1 MAYKHPKTVED
12 LKWTRNIG
20 IMAHIDAGKTTT
32 TERILFYTGKSH
44 KMGEVH
50 DGAAVMDW
58 MEQEQDRGIT
68 ITSAATTCYWKEH
81 KINIIDTPGHVDFTI
96 EVERSLRVLDGAV
109 AVFDGVNGVEPQSET
124 VWKQADRYQVPRI
137 AFINKMDR
145 VGADFMASI
154 DSIKTRLG
162 ANPLAVQL
170 PIGEEDQ
177 FQGVV
182 DVIKE
187 KAYIWKA
194 DDKGEDF
201 EEVEIPE
208 NLKQESKKLREKVVE
223 AVCEYDDSLMEKY
236 LEGEDLSIEEIV
248 KALRKGVLDL
258 KVCPVFCGSAFKNK
272 GVQPLLEAILSLLPS
287 PLDRMVVVG
296 FDPKREDKKI
306 ECKTD
311 FDEASCALAFKIAR
325 DPFAGTLTFFR
336 VYSGTIKVGEA
347 LLNPRTGKKERFQKV
362 FKMHANSREEI
373 SEIKAGD
380 IAAVVGLKETATG
393 DTLCASKRP
402 VVLESIKFPDPV
414 ISVAIEPKS
423 SADQKKLEE
432 GLEALLREDPSCA
445 VNIDPETGQ
454 TLLSGMGELHL
465 EILVDR
471 LLKEYK
477 AAANIGKPQ
486 VSYREAITQV
496 AISDARFERLV
507 GGTTEWAEVG
517 LKISAG
523 EKGKGFHFKNKLSEE
538 QKIQDEWILAIKAG
552 AQDASLSGPLAGYPM
567 IDLNVELV
575 TLKADQQATTGGVC
589 RVAASQAVRKALKD
603 ADTKLL
609 EPVFKLEVTTP
620 EEFLGNIVGDI
631 NSRRGKVL
639 SMDHKGSNQ
648 VVNAHAPLAT
658 LFGYATDVRSLSQG
672 RASFSMEFFDYEVLQ
687 KKAQDELLSK
697 FGR

>member
-1 MAYKHPKTVED
+1 MAYKHPKTTDD

-124 VWKQADRYQVPRI
+124 VWKQADRYKVPRI

-145 VGADFMASI
+145 VGADFMASAE
-154 DSIKTRLG
+154 SIRKRLG
-162 ANPLAVQL
+162 GNPLPVQL
-170 PIGEEDQ
+170 PIGAEDQ

-182 DVIKE
+182 DLINE
-187 KAYIWKA
+187 KAFIWKA
-194 DDKGEDF
+194 DDKGEEF
-201 EEVEIPE
+201 EEVQIPE
-208 NLKQESKKLREKVVE
+208 NLKSEAKVLREQILE
-223 AVCEYDDSLMEKY
+223 AACEYDDSLMEKY
-236 LEGEDLSIEEIV
+236 LEGGELSVDEVIG
-248 KALRKGVLDL
+248 ALRKGVLDL
-258 KVCPVFCGSAFKNK
+258 KVCPVYCGSAFKNK
-272 GVQPLLEAILSLLPS
+272 GVQPLLQAVLDLLPS
-287 PLDRMVVVG
+287 PLDRMVVEG

-373 SEIKAGD
+373 TEIKAGD

-432 GLEALLREDPSCA
+432 GLSALLREDPSCSIN
-445 VNIDPETGQ
+445 VDPETGQ

-471 LLKEYK
+471 LLKEFK
-477 AAANIGKPQ
+477 AAANVGNPQ
-486 VSYREAITQV
+486 VSYREAIEGE
-496 AISDARFERLV
+496 AKGDARFERLV
-507 GGTTEWAEVG
+507 GGTTEWAGVA
-517 LKISAG
+517 LKVKAG
-523 EKGKGFHFKNKLSEE
+523 EKGKGFVFKNKLSVD
-538 QKIQDEWILAIKAG
+538 QKVQDEWITSLQAG
-552 AQDASLSGPLAGYPM
+552 VKDAALTGPLAGYPM
-567 IDLNVELV
+567 IDLEVEL
-575 TLKADQQATTGGVC
+575 LKLDADQQVTTGGVC
-589 RVAASQAVRKALKD
+589 RIAGSQAVRKALKD
-603 ADTKLL
+603 ASAKML
-609 EPVFKLEVTTP
+609 EPVFKLEVTVP
-620 EEFLGNIVGDI
+620 EEFIGNVVGDL

-639 SMDHKGSNQ
+639 SMDPKGENQ
-648 VVNAHAPLAT
+648 VVNAHVPLAS

-672 RASFSMEFFDYEVLQ
+672 RASFAMEFFDYENLP